1 MCRSRF
7 VLQWGNGTQ
16 VVPYNNFTNYDAIIC
31 KRERNILLDFR
42 SSVKYNV
49 GMFDLHLG
57 GGQFEYKSDRKQ
69 I

>member
-31 KRERNILLDFR
+31 KRGRNILLDFMQ
-42 SSVKYNV
+42 SIKYNTV
-49 GMFDLHLG
+49 MHYLHGDQSFRNNSL
-57 GGQFEYKSDRKQ
+57 SCD
-69 I
+69 